1 MNIKVNKKMA
11 RLLVLRILLKEIIS
25 SKQVSYYHLLKEKR
39 LSPDS
44 LPFFL
49 FLKLGVTWSSWKRN
63 DIAYISH
70 PCNELNHALKP
81 KTES

>member
-1 MNIKVNKKMA
+1 MA

-25 SKQVSYYHLLKEKR
+25 TKQVSYYHLLKEKR

-44 LPFFL
+44 LFFL
-49 FLKLGVTWSSWKRN
+49 SLKLSVTWGSRKRN

-70 PCNELNHALKP
+70 PCNKLNHTL
-81 KTES
+81 KTETES

>member
-25 SKQVSYYHLLKEKR
+25 TKQVSYYHLLKEKR

-44 LPFFL
+44 LFFL
-49 FLKLGVTWSSWKRN
+49 SLKFSVTWCPWEGN
-63 DIAYISH
+63 DITYISH
-70 PCNELNHALKP
+70 PCNKLNHAF
-81 KTES
+81 KTETKS

>member
-25 SKQVSYYHLLKEKR
+25 TKQVSYYHLLKEKR

-44 LPFFL
+44 LFL
-49 FLKLGVTWSSWKRN
+49 LIFKIQRYLVFLGR
-63 DIAYISH
+63 
-70 PCNELNHALKP
+70 E
-81 KTES
+81 

>member
-1 MNIKVNKKMA
+1 MA
-11 RLLVLRILLKEIIS
+11 RLLVIRILLKEIIS

-44 LPFFL
+44 LFFL
-49 FLKLGVTWSSWKRN
+49 SLKFSVTRGSRKRN
-63 DIAYISH
+63 DITYISH
-70 PCNELNHALKP
+70 PCNKLNHAFKP

>member
-11 RLLVLRILLKEIIS
+11 RLLVLRILLSEIIFT
-25 SKQVSYYHLLKEKR
+25 KQVSYYHLLKEKR

-44 LPFFL
+44 LFFL
-49 FLKLGVTWSSWKRN
+49 SLKFSVTWCSWEGN

-70 PCNELNHALKP
+70 PCNKLNHTLKP